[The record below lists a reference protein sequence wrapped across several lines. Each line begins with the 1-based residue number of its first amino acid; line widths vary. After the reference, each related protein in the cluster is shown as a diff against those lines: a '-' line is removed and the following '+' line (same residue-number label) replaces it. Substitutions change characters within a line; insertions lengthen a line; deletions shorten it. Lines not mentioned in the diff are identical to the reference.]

1 MFMVCH
7 LDNFKR
13 IKNIFQVKLL
23 YVLVKFLQIMVY
35 FITRLHQCDQ
45 GKVFDYRSNWQSQF
59 ISKTD
64 VLLNHI
70 IEMTVKI
77 HHFFRL
83 HGNGIL
89 NCFYNNN
96 VSLSNSSYD
105 FKTDKYIWM
114 IVVLTVT
121 QNIGR
126 LKKMIDFFL

>member
-1 MFMVCH
+1 MIKV
-7 LDNFKR
+7 KR
-13 IKNIFQVKLL
+13 LAIDSINNPILFQKQM
-23 YVLVKFLQIMVY
+23 YFLTY
-35 FITRLHQCDQ
+35 
-45 GKVFDYRSNWQSQF
+45 
-59 ISKTD
+59 
-64 VLLNHI
+64 
-70 IEMTVKI
+70 IEMTVKV
-77 HHFFRL
+77 HPFFRL